1 MSFYSATLGSTAVR
15 SAAAKMLPRD
25 PALAFALGIF
35 FVSGF
40 AALLYQVIWQRLLVI
55 FSGADIY
62 SITIIVGAFMAGLGI
77 GNLAGGHIADRLTV
91 RASLWLFVG
100 AELAVGAFGLLSKAI
115 YYDLLYTKL
124 SFLSGSP
131 AAAVVLFVSL
141 LWPTFFMGVSLPLL
155 ARALTRSVS
164 AAGMVVGSLYGWN
177 TLGAA
182 VGALATTWWLLPRLG
197 LADALLVGA
206 MLNAFCAAGA
216 ASLAWLTA
224 DTAPPS
230 QPAAFESATH
240 AVTAASGPGL
250 SFPVWA
256 LVYGVTGFAA
266 LALEIAWFR
275 LLGVML
281 KSSAFTFGTMLAVY
295 LAGLGLGAAI
305 GARLVTRSRQP
316 GVTFLALQVVLL
328 VVTGLSIAALV
339 AMVASGRPAMLAEHF
354 ASHEYEVE
362 GAVRAIHEFFTGRTT
377 HREGDDLSKFLILY
391 AALPSALIGGPT
403 ILMGLSFPY
412 LQKATQADYSRIGRR
427 VGILMTSNIVGS
439 TLGAILTGLLLL
451 PVLGAAATLGII
463 VALAMVPGSLLI
475 RQVAATGRARTVP
488 LAVGLVGALALT
500 VAVMP
505 GNAVLWATLHGT
517 RPDRVLTVEDGSGVS
532 VLKADEPGF
541 EGQTWVFV
549 NGLSQS
555 WIPFGNIHTVLGA
568 LPLLMHP
575 DPQEIAII
583 GLGSGDT
590 AFSAAG
596 RPEVRQVVCIEIIGG
611 QRRLLER
618 FAALSSDAGVASL
631 ISDPRIEHVVGD
643 GRAYILRA
651 DRRFDIIEADALRPS
666 SAYSGNLYSMEY
678 FELLRR
684 HLKPLGLAVTW
695 APTERVQRTFTKV
708 FPYVLAVN
716 GIYIGSN
723 EPIAFDRE
731 AIVRRMSSTYVRA
744 YYTRAGIDIEAL
756 IAPYLTG
763 YVATFGPEY
772 DRRTLD
778 DLNSDL
784 FPKDEYKVPW
794 VLPY

>member
-1 MSFYSATLGSTAVR
+1 MP
-15 SAAAKMLPRD
+15 PRHWV
-25 PALAFALGIF
+25 LAFALGLF

-55 FSGADIY
+55 FLGADIY

-91 RASLWLFVG
+91 RANLWLFVG

-124 SFLSGSP
+124 SFLSASST
-131 AAAVVLFVSL
+131 AAIVLFVSL
-141 LWPTFFMGVSLPLL
+141 LWPTFFMGVSLPVL

-177 TLGAA
+177 TMGAA

-206 MLNAFCAAGA
+206 MLNVVCAAGA
-216 ASLAWLTA
+216 ALLAWLTA
-224 DTAPPS
+224 DTAPAS
-230 QPAAFESATH
+230 QPAALESSVRP
-240 AVTAASGPGL
+240 VTEAFGPGF

-281 KSSAFTFGTMLAVY
+281 KSTAFTFGTMLAVY

-305 GARLVTRSRQP
+305 GARLITRSRQP
-316 GVTFLALQVVLL
+316 GATFLALQVVLL

-339 AMVASGRPAMLAEHF
+339 AMVASGRPAMLAEHV
-354 ASHEYEVE
+354 AGHEYEVD

-377 HREGDDLSKFLILY
+377 NREGDDLRKFLILY
-391 AALPSALIGGPT
+391 AALPSALIGVPT
-403 ILMGLSFPY
+403 ILMGVSFPY

-439 TLGAILTGLLLL
+439 TLGAILTGLVLL
-451 PVLGAAATLGII
+451 PLLGTAATLSVI
-463 VALAMVPGSLLI
+463 VALALVPGSLLV
-475 RQVAATGRARTVP
+475 RQVVATGPARIAP
-488 LAVGLVGALALT
+488 LAVGLVGALAMT
-500 VAVMP
+500 IVVMP
-505 GNAVLWATLHGT
+505 GSAVLWATLHGT
-517 RPDRVLTVEDGSGVS
+517 RPERVLAVEDGSGVS
-532 VLKADEPGF
+532 VLKADGPGF
-541 EGQTWVFV
+541 KGQTWVFV

-555 WIPFGNIHTVLGA
+555 WIPYGNIHTALGA

-575 DPQEIAII
+575 DPKEVAII

-611 QRRLLER
+611 QRKVLER
-618 FAALSSDAGVASL
+618 FAAVSSDAGVVSL
-631 ISDPRIEHVVGD
+631 LSDRRIEHVVGD
-643 GRAYILRA
+643 GRAYILQA
-651 DRRFDIIEADALRPS
+651 DRRFDIVEADALRPS

-684 HLKPLGLAVTW
+684 HLKPFGLAVTW
-695 APTERVQRTFTKV
+695 APTERVHRTFVKV
-708 FPYVLAVN
+708 FPYVLAVE

-731 AIVRRMSSTYVRA
+731 AVMSRMASSYVRD
-744 YYTRAGIDIEAL
+744 YYTRAGIDIERL
-756 IAPYLTG
+756 IGPYLTG
-763 YVATFGPEY
+763 YVETFGPDY
-772 DRRTLD
+772 NRLTLG

-784 FPKDEYKVPW
+784 FPKDEYRLPW